1 MAGCGD
7 SESENEGQNQEPPVE
22 INDPEEDPVEE
33 EEELEPISIYREI
46 L

>member
-1 MAGCGD
+1 L
-7 SESENEGQNQEPPVE
+7 E